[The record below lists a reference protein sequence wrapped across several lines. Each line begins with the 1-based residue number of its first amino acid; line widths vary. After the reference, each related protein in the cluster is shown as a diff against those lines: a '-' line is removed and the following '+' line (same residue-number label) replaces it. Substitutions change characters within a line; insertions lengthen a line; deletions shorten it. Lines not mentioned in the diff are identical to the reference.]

1 MFNADLMF
9 SSKTDMWATPQ
20 DVFDKLNE
28 EFNFNTDV
36 CASSTNA
43 KCSHYYTEQ
52 DNGLLQDWKGTCF
65 MNPPYGR
72 TIGEWVSKAYKEST
86 KGATIVCLLPSR
98 TDTRWWHDNII
109 DNDAE
114 VRFIKGRLKFG
125 GHNNSAPFPSA
136 IVIFRGVHHD

>member
-72 TIGEWVSKAYKEST
+72 TIGQWVSKAYKEST

-136 IVIFRGVHHD
+136 IVIFRGV

>member
-43 KCSHYYTEQ
+43 KCSHYYTKQ

-86 KGATIVCLLPSR
+86 KGATVVCLLPSR

-136 IVIFRGVHHD
+136 IVIFRGVR

>member
-72 TIGEWVSKAYKEST
+72 TIGQWVSKAYKEST

-136 IVIFRGVHHD
+136 IVIFRGVQE

>member
-28 EFNFNTDV
+28 EFHFNTDV
-36 CASSTNA
+36 CASSDNA

-52 DNGLLQDWKGTCF
+52 DNGLLQEWKGICF

-72 TIGEWVSKAYKEST
+72 TIGQWVSKAYKEST
-86 KGATIVCLLPSR
+86 KGATVVCLLPSR

-136 IVIFRGVHHD
+136 IVIFRGVQQ

>member
-86 KGATIVCLLPSR
+86 KGATVVCLLPSR

-136 IVIFRGVHHD
+136 IVIFRGVQQ

>member
-43 KCSHYYTEQ
+43 KCSHYYTKQ

-136 IVIFRGVHHD
+136 IVIFRGV

>member
-136 IVIFRGVHHD
+136 IVIFRGV